1 MALESENK
9 MPATNTEPN
18 RIQGLDALRGFAL
31 WGICV
36 VNLPLIA
43 RSFDSYRQIP
53 ESGTARAGLFLN
65 SLLFEAKFFTLFS
78 FLFGIGI
85 AVLQRREGTTFL
97 VRRFFGLILLG
108 FTHAIL
114 LFPGDILL
122 SYGILGLV
130 FLPLSRMHKR
140 ALVVTAI
147 FCLLISAMT
156 YTALGVLS
164 QTNAALPQTN
174 YLGSYATAFASNLQV
189 YPLSLGYVMLFNWP
203 GALAMI
209 CLGYLAERNHW
220 LTRIRL
226 NLFSVL
232 LVFSGVGG
240 SLLYASSATWQWKQY
255 LPTAMLLMAV
265 SAPLLSYFY
274 AQVVLTAANHGTI
287 WLTRALSAA
296 GRLSLTNYVLQSL
309 LAGILFHGYG
319 FGLYNRLSYD
329 GLLLA
334 ATAIYLTE
342 ILFSLVWLR
351 FYSTGPLEWLLRTL
365 SHWKVMPF
373 R

>member
-1 MALESENK
+1 MAAEPKMSE
-9 MPATNTEPN
+9 

-31 WGICV
+31 WGICI

-43 RSFDSYRQIP
+43 RSLESYRQIP
-53 ESGTARAGLFLN
+53 ETSTARAGLFVN

-85 AVLQRREGTTFL
+85 GVLQRRESTSFL
-97 VRRFFGLILLG
+97 LRRFFGLIVLG
-108 FTHAIL
+108 FFHAIL

-122 SYGILGLV
+122 SYGLLGFI

-140 ALVVTAI
+140 ALIVTAT
-147 FCLLISAMT
+147 FCLLISGMT
-156 YTALGVLS
+156 YTFLGVFS
-164 QTNAALPQTN
+164 QVNAPLPQTN
-174 YLGSYATAFASNLQV
+174 YLGSYATALASNLHV

-220 LTRIRL
+220 LNRIRL
-226 NLFSVL
+226 NLLSVL
-232 LVFSGVGG
+232 LVFTGVGG

-255 LPTAMLLMAV
+255 LPTAMFIMAV
-265 SAPLLSYFY
+265 SAPLLSFFY
-274 AQVVLTAANHGTI
+274 AQLVLTISGKGTT
-287 WLTRALSAA
+287 WLTRGLTAA

-309 LAGILFHGYG
+309 LAGVIFHGYG
-319 FGLYNRLSYD
+319 SGLYNRLSYD

-334 ATAIYLTE
+334 ATAIYAATVIFS
-342 ILFSLVWLR
+342 ILWLR
-351 FYSTGPLEWLLRTL
+351 YFSTGPLEWLLRSL
-365 SHWKVMPF
+365 SHWQVMGF

>member
-174 YLGSYATAFASNLQV
+174 YLGSYATAFASNLHV
-189 YPLSLGYVMLFNWP
+189 YPLTLGYVMLFNWP
-203 GALAMI
+203 RRARDDLSRLSRRAQPLVNPHTPQPFLCAAGFQRCRRQPALCELSHMAMETIFADGDVAHGGERSSAFFFLCSGRADRGESWYALADAGAFGRGAI
-209 CLGYLAERNHW
+209 VAHKLCATIAACGH
-220 LTRIRL
+220 IISRL
-226 NLFSVL
+226 RF
-232 LVFSGVGG
+232 
-240 SLLYASSATWQWKQY
+240 
-255 LPTAMLLMAV
+255 
-265 SAPLLSYFY
+265 
-274 AQVVLTAANHGTI
+274 
-287 WLTRALSAA
+287 RALQPPE
-296 GRLSLTNYVLQSL
+296 L
-309 LAGILFHGYG
+309 
-319 FGLYNRLSYD
+319 
-329 GLLLA
+329 
-334 ATAIYLTE
+334 
-342 ILFSLVWLR
+342 
-351 FYSTGPLEWLLRTL
+351 
-365 SHWKVMPF
+365 
-373 R
+373 